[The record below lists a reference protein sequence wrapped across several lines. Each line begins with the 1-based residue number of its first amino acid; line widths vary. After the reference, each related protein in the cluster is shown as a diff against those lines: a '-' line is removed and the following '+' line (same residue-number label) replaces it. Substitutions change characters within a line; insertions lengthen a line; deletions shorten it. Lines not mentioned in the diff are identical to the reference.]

1 VYTRLVGGDGPSSP
15 ARLRVL
21 DLTTEAF
28 VDIDAGYADV
38 SNDGTRLLAVDD
50 AGRPCI
56 ASTEG
61 GPCVAIAD
69 AALGHE
75 GTWAGGTFW
84 APDDRSI
91 LVAARDDLTLLDPA
105 AASQGA
111 SPSWMADGA
120 ESWQRVAP

>member
-1 VYTRLVGGDGPSSP
+1 MSRTLPIAS
-15 ARLRVL
+15 
-21 DLTTEAF
+21 
-28 VDIDAGYADV
+28 
-38 SNDGTRLLAVDD
+38 
-50 AGRPCI
+50 I

-69 AALGHE
+69 AALGHD

-91 LVAARDDLTLLDPA
+91 LVAAAAPDDLTLLDPA
-105 AASQGA
+105 GDITGA